1 MEVWENSTVA
11 DFPLPPVIT
20 GGYPTPRS
28 AELELDPIFT
38 SKYWD
43 PNVKPPSVQFADCF
57 L

>member
-20 GGYPTPRS
+20 GGYPTPRR

-38 SKYWD
+38 SKY
-43 PNVKPPSVQFADCF
+43 
-57 L
+57 